1 MPRARYLAWG
11 LSFGLHAAGA
21 AVLLHGLPAEE
32 QPVMPVMLIEMPTP
46 VAPEPEAEPPPEPVA
61 EAPPPQPAPPPE
73 PPPPEPVAMAEPPP
87 PEPMAPEPPQ
97 VEPPPPEPPPP
108 PDEVAELPLP
118 PPPPPP
124 EPKPVTTP
132 RRPPPPPRPV
142 TPTVAEAPP
151 TPVQPAAPPPAPAA
165 APVAASLPPNYISL
179 LMRTLERHR
188 RYPDEARWRRTQ
200 GVALLRFR
208 MRRDGTVVGYR
219 IERSAGDPA
228 LDQAVQTMIQEASPL
243 PAPPADV
250 VGDPVELTVP
260 VRFSLR

>member
-1 MPRARYLAWG
+1 MPRARHLAWG

-32 QPVMPVMLIEMPTP
+32 PPAMPVMLIEMPTP
-46 VAPEPEAEPPPEPVA
+46 AAPEPEPEPPPPEPIA

-73 PPPPEPVAMAEPPP
+73 PPPPTPVAMAEPPP
-87 PEPMAPEPPQ
+87 PEPMAPEPPPQ
-97 VEPPPPEPPPP
+97 AEPPPPEAPPPT
-108 PDEVAELPLP
+108 EVAELPLP

-124 EPKPVTTP
+124 EPKPVVTP
-132 RRPPPPPRPV
+132 RRPTPPPRPA
-142 TPTVAEAPP
+142 TPAAAEAPP
-151 TPVQPAAPPPAPAA
+151 TQPVAAPPAPAPAVVAAAPPPSYTA
-165 APVAASLPPNYISL
+165 L
-179 LMRTLERHR
+179 LMRALERHR
-188 RYPDEARWRRTQ
+188 RYPDEARWRRAQ

-228 LDQAVQTMIQEASPL
+228 LDQAVQSMIQQASPL
-243 PAPPADV
+243 PAPPAELA
-250 VGDPVELTVP
+250 GDPVELTVP

>member
-1 MPRARYLAWG
+1 
-11 LSFGLHAAGA
+11 
-21 AVLLHGLPAEE
+21 
-32 QPVMPVMLIEMPTP
+32 MPVLLIEMPTP
-46 VAPEPEAEPPPEPVA
+46 VAPEPEAAPPPEPLA
-61 EAPPPQPAPPPE
+61 EAPPPPAAPPPE

-132 RRPPPPPRPV
+132 RRPPPPPRPA

-151 TPVQPAAPPPAPAA
+151 APVQPAAPPPAPAA

-250 VGDPVELTVP
+250 AGDPVELTVP